1 VLDPLSQSVVEQAST
16 GTSAG
21 AHEDVSD
28 THSLAWLDANGLTD
42 ASHWV
47 ANVDARIVRLS
58 YHGNSLPLLLDGPES
73 AHNSYVAGARAAW
86 LDYAVHEA
94 LRAHPARRQALLT
107 GLAAAP
113 LGLARATFAAA
124 GFTRAAWLDN
134 PLFSTQLSAAGL
146 AANVNQWRQLAMQQ
160 APLRPLFWRN
170 VCADVEP
177 LLPTALQADGW
188 RLLPARL
195 VYLCD
200 PSSSAL
206 WKRNHVRRDHKLMR
220 SEGVDWVAHEQLT
233 VEDIPALRQCFRAV
247 FFDKHSALNPDF
259 TDAFFARCLQP
270 ASPLEMLALRWQG
283 RIVGVLAL
291 YMRQGWLTTPLI
303 GYDTSVPGPLGLY
316 RRLMARLLWEA
327 KERGLRLHYSS
338 GAGDFKRHRGGE
350 PVLEYTAVH
359 TGAMTG
365 PKRWLFDRIAERI
378 ARVAPALLQAHG

>member
-1 VLDPLSQSVVEQAST
+1 MLDPLSQSAEQAST

-28 THSLAWLDANGLTD
+28 THSVAWLDANGLTD

-259 TDAFFARCLQP
+259 RCLFRTLSSTRITLGNAGVAMAGP
-270 ASPLEMLALRWQG
+270 HCWRARALHAAGLADHAADRLRHLG
-283 RIVGVLAL
+283 AR
-291 YMRQGWLTTPLI
+291 
-303 GYDTSVPGPLGLY
+303 PLGSVSSIDGAIAVGGQ
-316 RRLMARLLWEA
+316 RARA
-327 KERGLRLHYSS
+327 
-338 GAGDFKRHRGGE
+338 
-350 PVLEYTAVH
+350 T
-359 TGAMTG
+359 
-365 PKRWLFDRIAERI
+365 
-378 ARVAPALLQAHG
+378 PALQFRRR